1 MKHYNEVELLE
12 SAYLGG
18 GTPEISEHLKAC
30 AECRQREIRLRA
42 KLSCSPRAH
51 EERVDAKPEFFWAK
65 QRGEIAR
72 RLSAAPRGAG
82 RRVWQLA
89 TAAVLAL
96 SVGIGVI
103 SVVNRDSESVAV
115 SESVTPAAAE
125 PEISVSEVPVTPW
138 ESETLEPYAGVVEW
152 ETWLDE
158 EGKGTES

>member
-12 SAYLGG
+12 SVYLGG
-18 GTPEISEHLKAC
+18 GTPEISEHLNSC
-30 AECRQREIRLRA
+30 ADCRQREIRLRA

-51 EERVDAKPEFFWAK
+51 EQRVDAKSDFFWAR
-65 QRGEIAR
+65 QRSEITR
-72 RLSAAPRGAG
+72 RLSAAPRGTR

-96 SVGIGVI
+96 IVGIGI
-103 SVVNRDSESVAV
+103 TSLVNRTDRSVALV
-115 SESVTPAAAE
+115 ERVTPATVE
-125 PEISVSEVPVTPW
+125 PEISVSDEPVTPW